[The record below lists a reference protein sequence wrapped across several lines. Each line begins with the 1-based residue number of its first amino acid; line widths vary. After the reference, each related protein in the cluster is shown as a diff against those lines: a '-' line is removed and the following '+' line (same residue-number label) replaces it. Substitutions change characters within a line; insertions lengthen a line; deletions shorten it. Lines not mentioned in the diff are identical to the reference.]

1 LHLIARHASFD
12 LMQSI
17 LITVALVVAVALIH
31 FSYVDFRFR
40 YRDGILWFW
49 LLNPAPPLMWL
60 ARGTVVAAM
69 LVALSAPFVGTSE
82 TFAYVLGAIM
92 GLHILSLILLE
103 VLEPH

>member
-1 LHLIARHASFD
+1 MHT
-12 LMQSI
+12 I
-17 LITVALVVAVALIH
+17 LITLALVVAVALIH

-60 ARGTVVAAM
+60 ARASIVAAL
-69 LVALSAPFVGTSE
+69 LVALSAPFVGTSA
-82 TFAYVLGAIM
+82 TFAYVLGGIM
-92 GLHILSLILLE
+92 ALHIVSLILLE

>member
-1 LHLIARHASFD
+1 MDSFLIAFA
-12 LMQSI
+12 I
-17 LITVALVVAVALIH
+17 AAAIVLIH

-40 YRDGILWFW
+40 YREGMAWFW

-82 TFAYVLGAIM
+82 TFASVLGAIR

>member
-1 LHLIARHASFD
+1 MHT
-12 LMQSI
+12 I

-49 LLNPAPPLMWL
+49 LLNPAPPLMWV
-60 ARGTVVAAM
+60 ARATVIVA
-69 LVALSAPFVGTSE
+69 LIVALSAPFVGTSA

-92 GLHILSLILLE
+92 ALHIVSLILLE

>member
-1 LHLIARHASFD
+1 MH
-12 LMQSI
+12 SI
-17 LITVALVVAVALIH
+17 LITLALVVAVALIH

-60 ARGTVVAAM
+60 ARATIVAA
-69 LVALSAPFVGTSE
+69 LLIALSAPFVGTSE
-82 TFAYVLGAIM
+82 TFAYVLGGVLA
-92 GLHILSLILLE
+92 LHIVSLILLE